1 MDLIG
6 IHDRIATEAVT
17 REEGRVAKHTGD
29 GILASLIGS
38 RGRCGPSG
46 MAKPLEAD
54 PPNDPGAGWRRR
66 QELHLTTGR
75 LTSTLGVLPPRG

>member
-29 GILASLIGS
+29 GILASFDRIEGTLRTEWNG
-38 RGRCGPSG
+38 
-46 MAKPLEAD
+46 KPLEAD

-75 LTSTLGVLPPRG
+75 LTSTPGVLPPRG